1 MIARLIERFGMA
13 ELLKYAAVACL
24 ALTVLLTGS
33 VAVNLWQLYRSGQ
46 AASAAKAA
54 CDERIAA
61 MVAEVDRKTAAREVT
76 ALEIGRETTDRA
88 EAASAE
94 IQRETIRYVDRI
106 REVRVE
112 VPAACHAPMP
122 ERVRDTLADAARA
135 ADSFVRAR

>member
-1 MIARLIERFGMA
+1 MKLELMLARLGWT
-13 ELLKYAAVACL
+13 AVL
-24 ALTVLLTGS
+24 AILLTAS
-33 VAVNLWQLYRSGQ
+33 VALNAWQFSRAGK
-46 AASAAKAA
+46 ADARCAS
-54 CDERIAA
+54 RIAG
-61 MVAEVDRKTAAREVT
+61 MVAEVDRKTAANEVT

-122 ERVRDTLADAARA
+122 ERVRDTLSDAARA
-135 ADSFVRAR
+135 ADSRL